1 MKKFFL
7 IIPYLLCASIAHS
20 TIYEYVDDS
29 GRSFFYRT
37 SKAYY
42 PKGEKPET
50 MDEIKFI
57 GAQSFSCFVE
67 SNNPNYNKEEMIKE
81 LKLKYRDLVLELYNQ
96 NKEYMEIN
104 FPSHTYTFDE
114 VYNFAIDVATGMTWI
129 GYDCECHI
137 NMSFCVAHMLKHR
150 IDEVKKH
157 PYILGYLYND
167 VKYYEGEKCKVQYLS
182 GIKIN

>member
-1 MKKFFL
+1 MKKFFA
-7 IIPYLLCASIAHS
+7 IILCILCSSMVYS
-20 TIYEYVDDS
+20 TIYEYVDES
-29 GRSFFYRT
+29 GRSFFYRI

-57 GAQSFSCFVE
+57 GAQGFSCFVE

-104 FPSHTYTFDE
+104 FPTHTYTFDE
-114 VYNFAIDVATGMTWI
+114 GV
-129 GYDCECHI
+129 
-137 NMSFCVAHMLKHR
+137 
-150 IDEVKKH
+150 
-157 PYILGYLYND
+157 
-167 VKYYEGEKCKVQYLS
+167 
-182 GIKIN
+182 